1 MNIEQAILNNLRI
14 LPPEKQQLL
23 LEFTEFLK
31 QQFITKG
38 QTLTPQEKPT
48 TGNNGLQV
56 TNSLVQDYQMRPLV
70 GKLSTNN
77 DSISTRHKH
86 YFKSKRPDLR

>member
-31 QQFITKG
+31 QQFITKS
-38 QTLTPQEKPT
+38 QTLTPQEKA
-48 TGNNGLQV
+48 NNWKQWASSHQLPSPGL
-56 TNSLVQDYQMRPLV
+56 SDAA
-70 GKLSTNN
+70 
-77 DSISTRHKH
+77 ISRETI
-86 YFKSKRPDLR
+86 YE